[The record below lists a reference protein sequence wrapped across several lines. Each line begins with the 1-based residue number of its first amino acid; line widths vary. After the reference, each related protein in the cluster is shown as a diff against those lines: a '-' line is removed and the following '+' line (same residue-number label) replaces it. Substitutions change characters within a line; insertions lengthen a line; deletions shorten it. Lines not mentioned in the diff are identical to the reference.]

1 MSTKRRGNREG
12 SISKEPSRGG
22 YVGKV
27 RVLDPVTGASRR
39 VTVRGKTSS
48 EVRRKL
54 RAVVDRA
61 DQGRAVVDSSL
72 TVKAYLERWQD
83 VGLPARGLGRSTVMG
98 YGYAIEKQLIP
109 FLGELKLKQ
118 LKPSDVERFVVAMK
132 RGEVGERKTP
142 YAASTIRTAYTVL
155 RMALSDAV
163 RDGYLARNPA
173 AEVSRPKPS
182 DAEAR
187 VLTPEETRRLL
198 EAAKGHRLYSWLIL
212 VGSLGLRKGESLA
225 LRWEN
230 VDLEVGTVKV
240 TETLGRYKDEA
251 GKWRLSPGPPKAGS
265 KRTLDLSSSP
275 ALLELLRRHR
285 IAQAEERLRA
295 GSAWQEHGL
304 VFPSE
309 LGTYVDPRN
318 ALRALKGWAAKAGLD
333 EAVTVHT
340 LRHTS
345 ATAQLDAGL
354 SPKVVADVLGHSDAR
369 VTLSTYAHALDP
381 AKAQAVKASAALFG
395 AV

>member
-1 MSTKRRGNREG
+1 MT
-12 SISKEPSRGG
+12 
-22 YVGKV
+22 
-27 RVLDPVTGASRR
+27 
-39 VTVRGKTSS
+39 
-48 EVRRKL
+48 
-54 RAVVDRA
+54 
-61 DQGRAVVDSSL
+61 
-72 TVKAYLERWQD
+72 
-83 VGLPARGLGRSTVMG
+83 
-98 YGYAIEKQLIP
+98 
-109 FLGELKLKQ
+109 
-118 LKPSDVERFVVAMK
+118 
-132 RGEVGERKTP
+132 
-142 YAASTIRTAYTVL
+142 
-155 RMALSDAV
+155 
-163 RDGYLARNPA
+163 
-173 AEVSRPKPS
+173 
-182 DAEAR
+182 
-187 VLTPEETRRLL
+187 
-198 EAAKGHRLYSWLIL
+198 
-212 VGSLGLRKGESLA
+212 
-225 LRWEN
+225 
-230 VDLEVGTVKV
+230 
-240 TETLGRYKDEA
+240 
-251 GKWRLSPGPPKAGS
+251 
-265 KRTLDLSSSP
+265 
-275 ALLELLRRHR
+275 LLRRHR